1 MSYVHITTTAQA
13 ERAKEMAASKRAAL
27 READEKASERR
38 GEFRQ
43 VRALDGLGLLYKA
56 GEITDDQLR
65 AGLRYQTAWVSI
77 QGVRGRN
84 ALDLTPPGDK
94 DAAMQMV
101 VDAGKLVDL
110 IEAVATTRAELGVLR
125 GVVGLGQSV
134 RQFTGGG
141 RAHRECQDRLVD
153 LLGRIVKAGF

>member
-1 MSYVHITTTAQA
+1 MSYVHITTHAQA
-13 ERAKEMAASKRAAL
+13 ERAKEMAASKRASL

-38 GEFRQ
+38 GEGKY
-43 VRALDGLGLLYKA
+43 VTTYDGVGLLYKNN
-56 GEITDDQLR
+56 EITDDQLR
-65 AGLRYQTAWVSI
+65 VARKYQTAWVSI

-101 VDAGKLVDL
+101 VDAGKVVDL

-134 RQFTGGG
+134 RQFAGGG

>member
-1 MSYVHITTTAQA
+1 MSYVHITTHAQA
-13 ERAKEMAASKRAAL
+13 ERAKEMSASRKAAL

-43 VRALDGLGLLYKA
+43 VRALDGLGLLHKA

-134 RQFTGGG
+134 RQFAGGG